1 MIRTIIIDDEDRG
14 RRTLTTQIS
23 KYCPDLEI
31 VGEANGVESGLEV
44 IRNHKPDVVFLDIQM
59 QDGTGFDL
67 LQQIPKVNFAVIFAT
82 AYDQYAVQA
91 FKFSATDYL
100 LKPIDPDQLIKAVD
114 KLKTELESQNLN
126 KKLEALISN
135 KNNFEKIALPTFDG
149 IILVKIREIIRCQS
163 ESNYTTLF
171 LPKGEKIV
179 VTKTLKDFDEM
190 LSPIGFFRIHQSH
203 LINMAFVNKYIKGDG
218 GAVKMEDGTTLE
230 VARRRKDTFLERLL
244 ENNN

>member
-1 MIRTIIIDDEDRG
+1 MIRTIIIDDEERG
-14 RRTLTTQIS
+14 RRTLKTQIG
-23 KYCPDLEI
+23 KYCPELEI
-31 VGEANGVESGLEV
+31 VGEANGVQSGLEI
-44 IRNHKPDVVFLDIQM
+44 IRHEKPDAVFLDIQM

-67 LQQIPKVNFAVIFAT
+67 LEQIPHVNFAIIFAT

-100 LKPIDPDQLIKAVD
+100 LKPIDPDQLIKAVA
-114 KLKTELESQNLN
+114 KLQSELNSHNLS
-126 KKLEALISN
+126 KKLEALFSN

-149 IILVKIREIIRCQS
+149 IILVKIKEIIRCQS

-171 LPKGEKIV
+171 LPQGCKIV

-190 LSPIGFFRIHQSH
+190 LTPLGFFRIHQSH

-218 GAVKMEDGTTLE
+218 GSVKMEDGTVLE
-230 VARRRKDTFLERLL
+230 VARRRKDTFLDLL
-244 ENNN
+244 LKN